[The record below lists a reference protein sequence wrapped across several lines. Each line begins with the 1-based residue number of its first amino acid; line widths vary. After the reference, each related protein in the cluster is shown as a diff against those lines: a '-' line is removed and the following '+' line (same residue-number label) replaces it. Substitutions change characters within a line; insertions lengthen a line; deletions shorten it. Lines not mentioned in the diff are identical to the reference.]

1 MTNRETVE
9 FRKVKQISSFDF
21 GAWRQTV
28 ATRYIGSEFMG
39 RSIVED
45 VLQAFLAGISDL
57 HQSKILKV
65 APNGPK
71 VDLLF
76 LKFLAE

>member
-45 VLQAFLAGISDL
+45 VLQTFLAGISDL

-65 APNGPK
+65 VPNGPK
-71 VDLLF
+71 LDLLF